1 MEAISK
7 CLVCKGDGKIAWTH
21 TSCPFCNETG
31 EYSKASETFL
41 LNHICQCIISD
52 RKNCPVC
59 EEKCHHDTHGRPK
72 VIITGGMY

>member
-41 LNHICQCIISD
+41 LNHICQCIIID
-52 RKNCPVC
+52 
-59 EEKCHHDTHGRPK
+59 
-72 VIITGGMY
+72 II